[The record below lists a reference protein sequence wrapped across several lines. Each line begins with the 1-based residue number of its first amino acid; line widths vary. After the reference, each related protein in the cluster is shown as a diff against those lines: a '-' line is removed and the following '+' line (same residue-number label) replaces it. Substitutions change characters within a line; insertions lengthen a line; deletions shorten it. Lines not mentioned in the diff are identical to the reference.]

1 MIARMVPMSDTTS
14 VPVTCAFPG
23 CERPIA
29 PPPATGGRSRYCDD
43 PEHNASTAF
52 RARRGQGSRSE
63 SASLDRPASV
73 AGATLR
79 ETVVRLGQLLGEFQI
94 LSSQAAEHLQVAT
107 NPEAVQAELAAARA
121 ETLQT
126 VATAQAETAA
136 EQQARLTADEA
147 AEAAQAEAEAARQ
160 SAAAAQT
167 RAAEAEARASE
178 AEAAKRQAETEAQG
192 AIAQAEAVK
201 RQAEADIAE
210 AISRAAQAEARAS
223 EAENGPP
230 GGRAP
235 GRRRQGTG
243 RAGRDT
249 GS

>member
-1 MIARMVPMSDTTS
+1 MVPMSDTTS

-52 RARRGQGSRSE
+52 RARRGGQGSRSE

-79 ETVVRLGQLLGEFQI
+79 ETVVRLGQLLGEFES
-94 LSSQAAEHLQVAT
+94 LSAPAAEHLQVAT

-126 VATAQAETAA
+126 VAAAQAETAA